1 MLGFF
6 RVLVTAVLVLSICIW
21 SRTILVS
28 EKTNVQPNPHP
39 ESIGQVICVSEGGIS
54 SGTGTIV
61 GENTI
66 LTAFHVISSGGE
78 CYFKERRVS
87 LSAIDPTLDYAVL
100 TQDTRGNKGLDIN
113 CDGIRNGTSYD
124 MLGYAA
130 GVAFSVNRG
139 KAIGETVDFMAN
151 VDFPWTV
158 EELQILEG
166 LVITGMSGGPVLD
179 SRGRVIGTIIAKS
192 SDTTSLAL
200 IRDLKTTPL
209 C

>member
-6 RVLVTAVLVLSICIW
+6 RVLVTAILVFSICVW
-21 SRTILVS
+21 SRTILAN

-39 ESIGQVICVSEGGIS
+39 ESIGMVVCVTETGIA

-61 GENTI
+61 GENTV
-66 LTAFHVISSGGE
+66 LTAFHVISGGGE
-78 CYFKERRVS
+78 CYFKDRRVA
-87 LSAIDPTLDYAVL
+87 LGAMDPTLDYAVL
-100 TQDTRGNKGLDIN
+100 IQDTRGNKGLDIN
-113 CDGIRNGTSYD
+113 CNGIQNGQSYD

-139 KAIGETVDFMAN
+139 KATGETTEFAAN
-151 VDFPWTV
+151 TDFPWTV

-179 SRGRVIGTIIAKS
+179 SRGRVIGTIVATN